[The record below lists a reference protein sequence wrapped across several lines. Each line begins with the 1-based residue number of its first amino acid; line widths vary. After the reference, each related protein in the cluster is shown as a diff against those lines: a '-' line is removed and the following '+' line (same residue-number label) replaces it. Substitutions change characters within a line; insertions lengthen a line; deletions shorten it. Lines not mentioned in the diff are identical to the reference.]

1 MQTALAF
8 LPIIVILV
16 LMIGFKKSSKLS
28 LSIALV
34 LTVLISYFEFGA
46 STTQISA
53 YVLFGFL
60 KAFDILVIIFGA
72 ILILNTMKYSGAMNA
87 INNGFTKITTDRRI
101 QVIIIGWAFGAF
113 IEGAAGFGTPAALAA
128 PLLVGLGF
136 PALGAA
142 MATLILNSSPV
153 SYGAVGTPTFGV
165 QTAIDSLL
173 KADGIAVDSYMQQV
187 SAYTATIHSIGAL
200 FIPFVVVAM
209 MTKFFGKNKSFKDAL
224 PVLPFCL
231 LASIS
236 FVVPYWLMAK
246 FAGFELPA
254 LLGGLI
260 SLGILVVAAKVGFLT
275 PKEKWDFEPISAWP
289 EFWKGP
295 GNMGSQAET
304 SSSNKPQMSLFMAWV
319 PYLLISLIL
328 VLTRM
333 PLPFGIGLEFN
344 KFMRGLKIPILDSIF
359 GVAGTGYSFP
369 WGYLPGTIPFILVAV
384 ITIFLHKMKS
394 DEVKAAWSAT
404 FNQVSKA
411 VIPLAAGVAMVYL
424 LREIKFEANGHDNFT
439 MLKLMAT
446 FFADIAGQGYIA
458 VAPLIGIL
466 GSFFSGSNTVS
477 NLLFSGLQYEAATL
491 VGLNT
496 QVIVALQN
504 VGGAIGN
511 MVCINNIVAVC
522 ATVGLL
528 GKGEGR
534 LLTYDLL
541 PALFYTILAGSIGA
555 VLLMFI

>member
-8 LPIIVILV
+8 LPIVVILV
-16 LMIGFKKSSKLS
+16 MMIGFKKSSKLS

-46 STTQISA
+46 STTQIGA

-142 MATLILNSSPV
+142 MATLIMNSSPV

-173 KADGIAVDSYMQQV
+173 KADGIAVDTYMQQV
-187 SAYTATIHSIGAL
+187 STYTATIHSIGAL
-200 FIPFVVVAM
+200 FIPFLVVAM
-209 MTKFFGKNKSFKDAL
+209 MVKLFGKNKSFKDAL

-231 LASIS
+231 LASVS
-236 FVVPYWLMAK
+236 FIVPYFLMAK

-260 SLGILVVAAKVGFLT
+260 SLGILVAAAKVGFLM
-275 PKEKWDFEPISAWP
+275 PKDNWDFEPISAWP

-295 GNMGSQAET
+295 GNMANPATNSDE
-304 SSSNKPQMSLFMAWV
+304 NKPTMSLFMAWL

-333 PLPFGIGLEFN
+333 PLPFDIGLSFN
-344 KFMRGLKIPILDSIF
+344 KFMRSLTIPITDSIF

-424 LREIKFEANGHDNFT
+424 LREIKFEANGQANFT

-446 FFADIAGQGYIA
+446 FFADIAGQGYVA

-541 PALFYTILAGSIGA
+541 PALFYTILAAGIG
-555 VLLMFI
+555 VILLTVI

>member
-8 LPIIVILV
+8 LPIVVILV
-16 LMIGFKKSSKLS
+16 MMIGFKQSSKLS
-28 LSIALV
+28 LSIAMI
-34 LTVLISYFEFGA
+34 LTVLISLFSFDA
-46 STTQISA
+46 SITQVGA

-173 KADGIAVDSYMQQV
+173 KADNIPVDVYMQQV
-187 SAYTATIHSIGAL
+187 SVYTATIHSIGAL
-200 FIPFVVVAM
+200 FIPFVVVGM
-209 MTKFFGKNKSFKDAL
+209 MVKFFGKNKSFKDAL

-236 FVVPYWLMAK
+236 FIIPYFLMAK

-260 SLGILVVAAKVGFLT
+260 SLGILVLAAKNNFLT
-275 PKEKWDFEPISAWP
+275 PKDNWDFEPISAWP

-295 GNMGSQAET
+295 GNMSNPAENKADKSQ
-304 SSSNKPQMSLFMAWV
+304 SNMSLFMAWL
-319 PYLLISLIL
+319 PYIIISIIL
-328 VLTRM
+328 VVTRI
-333 PLPFGIGLEFN
+333 PQLGL
-344 KFMRGLKIPILDSIF
+344 KQILLGLKIPVVDSIF
-359 GVAGTGYSFP
+359 GVAGTAYSFAYA
-369 WGYLPGTIPFILVAV
+369 YLPGTVPFILVAV
-384 ITIFLHKMKS
+384 ITIFLHKMKGE
-394 DEVKAAWSAT
+394 DVKAAWSAT
-404 FNQVSKA
+404 FSQVSKA

-424 LREIKFEANGHDNFT
+424 LREIKFEANGHANFT

-446 FFADIAGQGYIA
+446 FFADIAGQGYVV

-511 MVCINNIVAVC
+511 MICINNIVAVC

-541 PALFYTILAGSIGA
+541 PCLFYTILAAGIGILLLQFA
-555 VLLMFI
+555 V